1 MDVLLLPDMQPNFG
15 LMYDCTAVVDVLR
28 ASTTIITAIANGA
41 VEVIPVKSIEE
52 ALEHRAKGYL
62 VCGERGGLKPQGFD
76 LGNSPLEYTKER
88 ILGKK
93 ICITTSNGT
102 RALLKAHTLSRH
114 VYIGGFVNL
123 SALVE
128 KLAEFEKILIL
139 CSGNEGRVSFED
151 SLLAG
156 AIVSRIASNYKT
168 EVRAE
173 NVFLSDSALI
183 VEKLW
188 EKFGFPNLIG
198 THARKLIE
206 LGFTA
211 DVEFAKRVDYYPVVP
226 EYSEGIVRGIFSNT
240 LR

>member
-1 MDVLLLPDMQPNFG
+1 MQPNFG
-15 LMYDCTAVVDVLR
+15 SMYDCAVVVDVLR
-28 ASTTIITAIANGA
+28 ATTTIITAIANGA
-41 VEVIPVKSIEE
+41 VEVIPVRSIEE
-52 ALEHRAKGYL
+52 AFEYRAKGYL
-62 VCGERGGLKPQGFD
+62 LCGERGSLKPQGFD

-93 ICITTSNGT
+93 LCMTTSNGT
-102 RALLKAHTLSRH
+102 VALLKARTLSSR

-128 KLAEFEKILIL
+128 KLAGFEKILIL
-139 CSGNEGRVSFED
+139 CSGNEGHVSFED

-156 AIVSRIASNYKT
+156 AIVSKLVSNNKT

-198 THARKLIE
+198 AHAGKLIE
-206 LGFTA
+206 LGFAA
-211 DVEFAKRVDYYPVVP
+211 DVEFAKRVDYYSVVP
-226 EYSEGIVRGIFSNT
+226 EYSEGTVRGIFSNT
-240 LR
+240 IR